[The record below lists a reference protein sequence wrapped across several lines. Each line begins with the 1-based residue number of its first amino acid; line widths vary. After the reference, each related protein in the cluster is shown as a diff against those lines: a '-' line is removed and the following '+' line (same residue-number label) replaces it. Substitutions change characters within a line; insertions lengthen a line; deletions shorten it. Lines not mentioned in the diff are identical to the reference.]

1 MSAKVSS
8 VQNRARIE
16 GLLRDFPDFPKPG
29 VVFKDVTRLLADPA
43 GLRAAVVELTRLAPP
58 RIDVVLGMEAR
69 GFIFGAPVAL
79 ELNAGFVPV
88 RKPGKLT
95 GPTVEERFALEYGAD
110 TLAVHADAVP
120 AGARVL
126 VVDDVLATGGT
137 VGATAGLVHRLG
149 AELVQVAVLLEL
161 ADLGGRARLLEQGID
176 CVRTVVTV
184 GAQPPTASGLSAG
197 TP

>member
-1 MSAKVSS
+1 MSASLPS
-8 VQNRARIE
+8 AQNRARIS

-43 GLRAAVVELTRLAPP
+43 GLQAAVVELTRLAPP
-58 RIDVVLGMEAR
+58 GIDMVLGLEAR

-79 ELNAGFVPV
+79 ELDAGFVPV
-88 RKPGKLT
+88 RKVGKLP
-95 GPTVEERFALEYGAD
+95 GPTVKQTFALEYGTD
-110 TLAVHADAVP
+110 TLTVHADAVW

-137 VGATAGLVHRLG
+137 VGATAGLVRQLG
-149 AELVQVAVLLEL
+149 AELVQVAILLEI

-176 CVRTVVTV
+176 CVRSVLTV
-184 GAQPPTASGLSAG
+184 GPAPDSGVEPA
-197 TP
+197 